1 MLYIQLPVAD
11 DSHMGRTKRAIETL
25 YLDPEKLELLKQ
37 FAAETRIPRSVLLR
51 EAVDDLLVKHG
62 KASRAAKR
70 KS

>member
-1 MLYIQLPVAD
+1 
-11 DSHMGRTKRAIETL
+11 MGRTKRAIETL

-37 FAAETRIPRSVLLR
+37 LAADTRIPRSVLLR

-62 KASRAAKR
+62 KGSKTTKR

>member
-1 MLYIQLPVAD
+1 
-11 DSHMGRTKRAIETL
+11 MGRTLRTAETL

-37 FAAETRIPRSVLLR
+37 LAAETRIARSVLLR

-62 KASRAAKR
+62 KGSKTPKR